1 MRLFKTFMI
10 LLVIL
15 LHKNILY
22 ILKVNNAK
30 HDFLNEKNV
39 IFIKKWQNFDPKTVK
54 FGNFA

>member
-1 MRLFKTFMI
+1 MI

-15 LHKNILY
+15 LHKNLLY
-22 ILKVNNAK
+22 ILKVFTNNAK
-30 HDFLNEKNV
+30 HDFLNEKNI